1 MPIYT
6 RRGDGGTV
14 NSPFGEIHKDHRFV
28 EMLGDLDEAQ
38 AIIGVLMS
46 YLESANLSYIKTQL
60 TPILRD
66 LSYIGSDMYSMKSP
80 FKFDLRQTVQL
91 EQWID
96 EMEKELPPLKDFV
109 LPVGHRASSYAHLAR
124 TVVRRAERH
133 YVALN
138 EAYPQPNNA
147 LPFLNRLSD
156 YLFTIARLINYRLGL
171 IDTLKN
177 L

>member
-1 MPIYT
+1 MSIYT

-46 YLESANLSYIKTQL
+46 YVDLGSLSFIKVQL
-60 TPILRD
+60 TPALRN
-66 LSYIGSDMYSMKSP
+66 LSFIASDMYSMKPP
-80 FKFDLRQTVQL
+80 FMFDLRETVQL
-91 EQWID
+91 EHWID
-96 EMEKELPPLKDFV
+96 EMEKELPQLKDFV
-109 LPVGHRASSYAHLAR
+109 LPIGHRSSSYAHLAR

-138 EAYPQPNNA
+138 DAFPQPNNA
-147 LPFLNRLSD
+147 TPYLNRLSD
-156 YLFTIARLINYRLGL
+156 YLFTVARLINHRLGL

-177 L
+177 V